1 MYADALEKGEVQT
14 AVCPSH
20 YMGLVEM
27 YRTTGEKR
35 YLKLA
40 EQAIALRDSVKEGM
54 DDNRDRIRCGSMR
67 RLLDMQYVQI
77 IFMQEWQIFVWKK
90 MMRN

>member
-1 MYADALEKGEVQT
+1 M
-14 AVCPSH
+14 
-20 YMGLVEM
+20 
-27 YRTTGEKR
+27 
-35 YLKLA
+35 A

-54 DDNRDRIRCGSMR
+54 DDNQDRIPLRSMR